1 MQQHLRFTHGNKSKR
16 KTGGM
21 STNDNNTR
29 RGSTRKPL
37 PPPPSLHLKNRTR
50 PQQQQKPI
58 TATHAGEDEAET
70 PKSITMSKIPPPPPL
85 PPFIGTRKEQSD
97 AAEKIQSSPSSPAT
111 DVEKNIMDPLTM
123 DLKEEEGSQSVSSK
137 ERSVIKAE
145 VRVPEEVKPV
155 RSTADNRLKRPS
167 PLAARQRT
175 IPILVLP
182 TASANSTLCVE
193 KNGVTIGQLL
203 GAVGGSLVG
212 LNISFRSVSRSLLL
226 DTVDLRF
233 VDAASCCNVLI
244 DQKNKDDKLD
254 RIVEDRFNQIIN
266 ELPEDDGNIPD
277 QEIDDRILGEL
288 KHSREDRRH
297 DSSSQ
302 QFVEEQSDADLR
314 LQDAAERGAQLLA
327 TADLPWFRRLRLLMD
342 TMTDHMP
349 HDMIGCPIVC
359 MIVASTSD
367 ENYIECFRELMVTHH
382 LPKPYNSG

>member
-1 MQQHLRFTHGNKSKR
+1 
-16 KTGGM
+16 
-21 STNDNNTR
+21 
-29 RGSTRKPL
+29 
-37 PPPPSLHLKNRTR
+37 LKNRTR
-50 PQQQQKPI
+50 PQQQQQQQQQQKPI
-58 TATHAGEDEAET
+58 TATHAGGDETET
-70 PKSITMSKIPPPPPL
+70 QKPVAMSKISPLPPL
-85 PPFIGTRKEQSD
+85 PPFLGARKEQSD
-97 AAEKIQSSPSSPAT
+97 AAEKIQSYSSSPAT
-111 DVEKNIMDPLTM
+111 DVEKNIMDPLTT
-123 DLKEEEGSQSVSSK
+123 DLKEEGSESVSSK

-145 VRVPEEVKPV
+145 VSVPGEVKPV

-203 GAVGGSLVG
+203 GAVGGTLVG
-212 LNISFRSVSRSLLL
+212 LNLSFRSVTRSLLL

-233 VDAASCCNVLI
+233 VDAASCSNVLI
-244 DQKNKDDKLD
+244 DQMNKDDKID

-277 QEIDDRILGEL
+277 QEMDDRILGEL
-288 KHSREDRRH
+288 KHPREDRRH
-297 DSSSQ
+297 DISSQ
-302 QFVEEQSDADLR
+302 QFVEEQNDADLR
-314 LQDAAERGAQLLA
+314 LQDAAEKGAQLLA

-342 TMTDHMP
+342 SMTDHMP

-382 LPKPYNSG
+382 LPKPYNLG